1 MQQLAAQC
9 CTDDALDLMSPQQ
22 LTNHLLADID
32 QLKITYD
39 TVQNKIVELFLYSH
53 KLAMLFKLL

>member
-1 MQQLAAQC
+1 VQQLAAQC
-9 CTDDALDLMSPQQ
+9 FTDDPLDLMSPQQ

-39 TVQNKIVELFLYSH
+39 TVQK
-53 KLAMLFKLL
+53 